1 VRERAAAKPA
11 GPKAAAGG
19 RTRAPAVGSVAAAV
33 PGARRAAFPASFSP
47 ALCTLVDEAPAG
59 DEWIHEIKFD
69 GYRIVAR
76 VEAGR
81 VRLLSRNGE
90 DWTTRFQSVANAVA
104 GLPVS
109 RALFDGEV
117 CVVESDG
124 TTSFQALQNA
134 LGEGEA
140 RAVTYFVFDLV
151 HLDGYDLS
159 AVPLLERKKL
169 LARLLARRK
178 NNTTLVYSD
187 HVEGGA
193 EAFYRKACEHG
204 LEGVISKLATSPYR
218 QVRSREWR
226 KTKCLQEQEFVI
238 GGYTDGTGSRTGFG
252 ALLLGVN
259 EKGHGLRYAG
269 KVGTGFSETTLQ
281 RLASKLARLGRAKA
295 PFAEVPVEAR
305 RGSHWVDPKLVA
317 EVAFLGWTRE
327 GRLRHPSFRGLREDR
342 AASEVVREIPAV
354 LTGGKKASG
363 KKREAGRRTGA
374 GAGSIESNAG
384 EPKKGTAIGRTAR
397 SPRVVRSL
405 QSGKPLRA
413 TKNAAGIA
421 ISNATK
427 ILYPDP
433 GVTKGELAAYYEQV
447 APRMLPHVAGRPLTL
462 LRCPDG
468 YEGECF
474 FQKNAEG
481 LPRDVER
488 VAIPDRKGKAPS
500 TYGVVRDAAGLVS
513 LLQMGVLEVH
523 VWGSTAE
530 HLERPDRIVFDLD
543 PDPGVAWA
551 DVVEAARLVRATLS
565 KLGLSSH
572 AMLTGGKGIHVVLH
586 VEPEYDWTI
595 VKEFAHAVVRT
606 IVRSEPGRYT
616 GHLAKS
622 RRAGKIFLDYLRNG
636 RGATAIAPYSTR
648 ARAGAAVAVPIDWKE
663 LGEELRPDAFHVR
676 DVFERLARTKTDPW
690 KPVATQSLRHALE
703 GGRQRETR

>member
-1 VRERAAAKPA
+1 M
-11 GPKAAAGG
+11 
-19 RTRAPAVGSVAAAV
+19 
-33 PGARRAAFPASFSP
+33 PASFSP

-76 VEAGR
+76 VDGGR
-81 VRLLSRNGE
+81 VRLLSRNGK

-104 GLPVS
+104 KLPVS
-109 RALFDGEV
+109 RALLDGEV
-117 CVVESDG
+117 CVVERDG

-134 LGEGEA
+134 LGEDEA
-140 RAVTYFVFDLV
+140 RGVTYFVFDLI

-169 LARLLARRK
+169 LAKLLSRRK
-178 NNTTLVYSD
+178 NDLLVYSD

-204 LEGVISKLATSPYR
+204 LEGVISKLASSPYR

-281 RLASKLARLGRAKA
+281 QLSAKLGRLERAKA
-295 PFAEVPVEAR
+295 PFAEVPAEAK
-305 RGSHWVDPKLVA
+305 RGSHWVEPKLVA

-354 LTGGKKASG
+354 LPGGKKGS
-363 KKREAGRRTGA
+363 KKR
-374 GAGSIESNAG
+374 
-384 EPKKGTAIGRTAR
+384 
-397 SPRVVRSL
+397 VVKSL

-427 ILYPDP
+427 VLYPDP
-433 GVTKGELAAYYEQV
+433 GVTKGELAAYYEKV

-468 YEGECF
+468 YDGECF

-481 LPRDVER
+481 LPRDIER
-488 VAIPDRKGKAPS
+488 VTIPDRKGKEPS

-543 PDPGVAWA
+543 PDPGVDWA
-551 DVVEAARLVRATLS
+551 AVVEGARFVKATLTR
-565 KLGLSSH
+565 LGLSSH
-572 AMLTGGKGIHVVLH
+572 AMLTGGKGVHVVLH
-586 VEPEYDWTI
+586 VEPEYDWPI
-595 VKEFAHAVVRT
+595 VKEFAHAVVKT
-606 IVRSEPGRYT
+606 IVRSEPARYT

-622 RRAGKIFLDYLRNG
+622 RRTGKIFLDYLRNG

-663 LGEELRPDAFHVR
+663 LGEDLCPDAFNVR
-676 DVFERLARTKTDPW
+676 NVFERLARTKTDPW

-703 GGRQRETR
+703 GSRKRETG